1 MNINV
6 EPASWLKVFA
16 LVGKLVRYANGG
28 FTAEEKKD
36 LINDLYDL
44 LGVLAADIGE
54 DILK

>member
-1 MNINV
+1 MNISV